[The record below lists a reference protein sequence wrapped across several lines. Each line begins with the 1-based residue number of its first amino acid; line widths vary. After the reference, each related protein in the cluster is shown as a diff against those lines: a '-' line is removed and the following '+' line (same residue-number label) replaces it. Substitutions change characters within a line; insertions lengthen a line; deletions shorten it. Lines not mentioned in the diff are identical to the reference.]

1 MELNEVCVCR
11 LGEMEEQLDNRD
23 KEYRDMKMKAEER
36 IKALE
41 KKLVLLLNLFLR
53 IKSLKINDRVNR
65 SKLSRFHGCFICGH

>member
-41 KKLVLLLNLFLR
+41 KKLVLVLNLFY
-53 IKSLKINDRVNR
+53 
-65 SKLSRFHGCFICGH
+65 G